1 MFNCKTHPLR
11 WKFQFEIT
19 RFSRNSKARTTENR
33 VARWYAYFET
43 KNHTLGEFCRALQ
56 WKMMVHFMAIWY
68 ILWPF
73 GVFFGHLVYFSL
85 FGICIF
91 PVLVCFTNKNLATP
105 TKKKKLKRSVHAGC
119 GKNGMVCLHLWSL
132 KTPQKGG
139 FMCKK
144 EFTGFLCVSA
154 AQELRKTSWG
164 SCSTTDRSHLIKQ

>member
-68 ILWPF
+68 MYFVTIWCILWSFGIFFPF
-73 GVFFGHLVYFSL
+73 WYMYFSR
-85 FGICIF
+85 FGMF
-91 PVLVCFTNKNLATP
+91 Y
-105 TKKKKLKRSVHAGC
+105 
-119 GKNGMVCLHLWSL
+119 
-132 KTPQKGG
+132 
-139 FMCKK
+139 
-144 EFTGFLCVSA
+144 
-154 AQELRKTSWG
+154 
-164 SCSTTDRSHLIKQ
+164 